1 MVSQTSELF
10 PNETEH
16 LYKADAGNITFNSD
30 FPVATIRSLQI
41 EEATPQIKPALKSQV
56 QFDESITGTNQ
67 TQVVFYRDKQNSW
80 YRTAAKLT
88 QVQTSNI

>member
-41 EEATPQIKPALKSQV
+41 EETTP
-56 QFDESITGTNQ
+56 
-67 TQVVFYRDKQNSW
+67 
-80 YRTAAKLT
+80 
-88 QVQTSNI
+88 